1 MLANVF
7 VFVRNLFIFKSS
19 LPACSLCICVC
30 VCVCASI
37 SASVCACCD
46 KNKSPQ

>member
-19 LPACSLCICVC
+19 LAACDGMGVW
-30 VCVCASI
+30 V
-37 SASVCACCD
+37 
-46 KNKSPQ
+46 